1 MRAMAEQTTPMQLIG
16 NGQRRILWLK
26 VGLLLF
32 FAVVAGRLVQI
43 QVLDASRYR
52 EQARRQYEVRE
63 RLPAAR
69 GNIYDR
75 NSRVLVSN
83 AMGISFGADRKMIG
97 DEAGETAARFS
108 RAFHRSREWYLDRL
122 VAKERGFVWLE
133 RRVQPQFSRAVRAEQ
148 IPGLVEI
155 KEPLRLYHYEHLG
168 GQVIGCTDIDN
179 KGLSG
184 IELVLDSYFR
194 GNEGYVVLQRDG
206 RGKRSASVDYP
217 RLEPTVGCAATLTLD
232 IEYQTIAEEELA
244 RGIERTGA
252 ESGLVIMVDPATG
265 EILALAHAPSMNP
278 ANPSEYSQDIMRI
291 RAVSDLFEP
300 GSVFK
305 LVTAAAA
312 LERGLVKPDQ
322 KFNAEQGKYTVYLAN
337 GKVRNTI
344 TDTHPYGIIT
354 FQQGMEL
361 SSNIVMA
368 KVSDRIGSE
377 QLYTTARNF
386 GFGTETGVDLPGEI
400 NGDLKK
406 PNEWSGT
413 TLNTMAYGYEVG
425 VTPLQIVCAYAA
437 VANKGVLMR
446 PFIIRKVV
454 SAEGETVLETQPQ
467 VVRRVIS
474 ASTARTLTEFFEG
487 VVLRGTAR
495 AAAVPG
501 LRVAGKTGTARKFI
515 DGKYEVGRN
524 TSSFVGYFP
533 REDPKVV
540 CLVMLDHPHIGG
552 TTGGEASAPIFRQIA
567 AKVYAMS
574 GRFSRTPP
582 AAMAADESR
591 LVPDVVSLTTGVARE
606 ILENRG
612 FTVVQTGSGTV
623 VRGQSPRAGASAG
636 KGATITLS
644 ATEVPAPAPGYTL
657 VPDLSGMP
665 IRRAINTLATHQL
678 GVSIG
683 GSGVVK
689 SQQPPAGQQVKIGT
703 RVAIQ
708 CGTRMLLSLN

>member
-1 MRAMAEQTTPMQLIG
+1 MT
-16 NGQRRILWLK
+16 GQAISTGAAVRGRGRLLLLK
-26 VGLLLF
+26 IGLLAA
-32 FAVVAGRLVQI
+32 FALIAGRLVHV
-43 QVLDASRYR
+43 QVLKASYYR
-52 EQARRQYEVRE
+52 DMARRQYEVRE

-75 NSRVLVSN
+75 NGRAVVSN
-83 AMGISFGADRKMIG
+83 AVGISFAADPQMMG
-97 DEAGETAARFS
+97 EDAGEAAGRFA
-108 RAFHRSREWYLDRL
+108 RAFHQSRIAYLDKMM
-122 VAKERGFVWLE
+122 ARGRRFVWLE
-133 RRVQPQFSRAVRAEQ
+133 RRVKPQFSKTIRTEE
-148 IPGLVEI
+148 IKGLVEI
-155 KEPLRLYHYEHLG
+155 QEPLRLYHYEHLG

-184 IELVLDSYFR
+184 LELHLDSYLR
-194 GNEGYVVLQRDG
+194 GNEGYVVFQKDG
-206 RGKRSASVDYP
+206 RGKPRPSVDYP
-217 RLEPTVGCAATLTLD
+217 RLDPTVGCSATLTLD

-252 ESGLVIMVDPATG
+252 ESGLVVMMDPATG
-265 EILALAHAPSMNP
+265 EILAMAHVPSMDP
-278 ANPSEYSQDIMRI
+278 ANPAADGQDVMRNRVI
-291 RAVSDLFEP
+291 SDLFEP

-305 LVTAAAA
+305 LVTASAA
-312 LERGLVKPDQ
+312 LERGIVKPGQ
-322 KFNAEQGKYTVYLAN
+322 KFDAEQGKYSVYLASGN
-337 GKVRNTI
+337 LRNVI

-354 FQQGMEL
+354 FQQAMEL

-400 NGDLKK
+400 NGDLKR
-406 PNEWSGT
+406 PNQWSGT

-425 VTPLQIVCAYAA
+425 VTPLQIASAYAA
-437 VANKGVLMR
+437 VANRGVLMK
-446 PFIIRKVV
+446 PFVVRKVV
-454 SAEGETVLETQPQ
+454 SAEGEVVMETQPQ

-474 ASTARTLTEFFEG
+474 AATARILTEFFEG

-501 LRVAGKTGTARKFI
+501 LRVAGKTGTARKFL

-533 REDPKVV
+533 ADEPRMV

-574 GRFSRTPP
+574 GRFSRVPS
-582 AAMAADESR
+582 AVMAAGDSR

-612 FTVVQTGSGTV
+612 FAVALSGTGGV
-623 VRGQSPRAGASAG
+623 VRGQSPVAGAAAG
-636 KGATITLS
+636 RGAVITLV
-644 ATEVPAPAPGYTL
+644 ATEIRPALPGYSL
-657 VPDLSGMP
+657 VPDLRGMP
-665 IRRAINTLATHQL
+665 LRRAINTLVAHQL
-678 GVSIG
+678 DVGIS
-683 GSGVVK
+683 GSGVVT
-689 SQQPPAGQQVKIGT
+689 SQQPVAGRQVKNGT
-703 RVAIQ
+703 RIAIS
-708 CGTRMLLSLN
+708 CEPRSRVLLSLN